1 MTDVRFEGRGPFSS
15 SAAAGIAAATS
26 LPASIRQ
33 RIAEPDEIATTA
45 LFPPLRRGQ
54 LFTSV
59 VLLADGGAT
68 AV

>member
-1 MTDVRFEGRGPFSS
+1 MTDVRFEGKGLFSS
-15 SAAAGIAAATS
+15 TAAPGIAAATS

-45 LFPPLRRGQ
+45 CFLHSDEASFV
-54 LFTSV
+54 TSV
-59 VLLADGGAT
+59 VLLPDGGAT